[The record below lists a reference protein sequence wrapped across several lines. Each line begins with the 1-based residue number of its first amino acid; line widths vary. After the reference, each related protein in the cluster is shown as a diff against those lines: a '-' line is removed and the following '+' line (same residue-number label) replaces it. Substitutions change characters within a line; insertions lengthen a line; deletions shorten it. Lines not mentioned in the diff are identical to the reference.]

1 MVSGFFLDKNS
12 ELTIFIRYSDVY
24 DTYSSFFS
32 LNVQANLHIL
42 GSKHTQTISSQLFLT
57 DENKMKKIN
66 KIDTPK
72 QLNISFKVSK
82 YLMQN

>member
-1 MVSGFFLDKNS
+1 MIHIAV
-12 ELTIFIRYSDVY
+12 
-24 DTYSSFFS
+24 FFS